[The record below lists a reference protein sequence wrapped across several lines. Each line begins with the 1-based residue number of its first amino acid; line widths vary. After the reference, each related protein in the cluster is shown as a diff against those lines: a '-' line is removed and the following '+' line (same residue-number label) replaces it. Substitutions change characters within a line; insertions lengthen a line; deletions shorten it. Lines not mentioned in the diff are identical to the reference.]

1 MNTLIPDVKEKFW
14 DYILKFLEGDSSHRE
29 FLLTKEGHS
38 ILDVMHKD
46 EKINKYQW
54 YYYSGTYPRDLLF
67 QYIIPNFLFP
77 IKFYTENINLKGNFS
92 ESDDLKNYFDAQF
105 EKLENE
111 VLLSDYFDYLILI
124 PIYRVLLPSGIKEI
138 EFDSDHRLKNIA
150 YQEAPYGQWNFS
162 AFPQFWDKEQERAA
176 NASFEACLSIKKRL
190 VSEDPYNE
198 ENNPI
203 DHYSILK
210 NDAFNQKIQSIFDFF
225 LLFSPLTQLG
235 TLTIGDKC
243 FIAKP
248 PFFQQYS
255 YLLEKSLSFEFSP
268 PYTFLELNLS
278 EGHPQYFNWV
288 ELWKKNYS
296 DFYNIFYQDTITKE
310 HNDIFLYTLEVLRTF
325 MNIPYNRI
333 QCFLLIS
340 TFESILY
347 HKDIFKKLNSQ
358 KSKYS
363 LTEDITKHNK
373 KIPCIKAFLEI
384 CEDQKEY
391 WQGIFQHEFPLKV
404 PIKKF
409 KSKND
414 IEYFLNLSFIY
425 RNNIAHPENIKE
437 IKIEEKYLYEPCPPE
452 EIWVLIHFI
461 KFEFP
466 FFLKFLLR
474 TWLKNGYKK
483 KAEWYDYI
491 LNLL

>member
-1 MNTLIPDVKEKFW
+1 MSTLIPDIKETFW
-14 DYILKFLEGDSSHRE
+14 DYILKFLESDSSHRE
-29 FLLTKEGHS
+29 FLSTKEGHS

-46 EKINKYQW
+46 EKIDKYQW

-67 QYIIPNFLFP
+67 QYIIPNFLFH
-77 IKFYTENINLKGNFS
+77 IKFHTENINLFENFP
-92 ESDDLKNYFDAQF
+92 ESDDLKEYFNVQF

-124 PIYRVLLPSGIKEI
+124 PTYRVLFLPGIKEI

-150 YQEAPYGQWNFS
+150 YQEAPYGQRNFR
-162 AFPQFWDKEQERAA
+162 AFPQYWDKEQERAA
-176 NASFEACLSIKKRL
+176 NASFEATLSIKKRL
-190 VSEDPYNE
+190 ASECPYKE
-198 ENNPI
+198 ENNPME
-203 DHYSILK
+203 HYRILR

-225 LLFSPLTQLG
+225 LCYSPSTELG

-243 FIAKP
+243 FIEKP

-255 YLLEKSLSFEFSP
+255 SLLEKSLISEFSP

-278 EGHPQYFNWV
+278 ERHPQYFNWV

-296 DFYNIFYQDTITKE
+296 DFYNIFYKDTITKE
-310 HNDIFLYTLEVLRTF
+310 QNDIFLYTLEVLRTF

-340 TFESILY
+340 TLEGLLH

-363 LTEDITKHNK
+363 LIRDISKNEK

-404 PIKKF
+404 PLKKF
-409 KSKND
+409 ENKND
-414 IEYFLNLSFIY
+414 IEYFLNLSFTY

-437 IKIEEKYLYEPCPPE
+437 INIEEKYLYKPRPPD
-452 EIWVLIHFI
+452 EISVLIHFI

-483 KAEWYDYI
+483 NAEWYDYI